1 MNYCLG
7 IPPVKGRTT
16 LYPNVILDLQDSFTR
31 QAKKQAN
38 NKKKKTTKAGL
49 DTKIPC
55 FMWSRSI
62 LAVKYQGQNL
72 ESLNWQH
79 AALLQVQNCA
89 YLEHITLQFCS
100 LPVRLPN
107 TWSIE
112 YLELCLNL
120 HHKVVRVHID
130 VTQNQQVHLASKLLQ
145 VL

>member
-7 IPPVKGRTT
+7 IPPVSGRTT

-31 QAKKQAN
+31 QAKKTRLTIKQ
-38 NKKKKTTKAGL
+38 TKAGL

-55 FMWSRSI
+55 FMWSHSI

-72 ESLNWQH
+72 DSLNCQH

-89 YLEHITLQFCS
+89 YLEHVTLQFCS

-107 TWSIE
+107 T
-112 YLELCLNL
+112 
-120 HHKVVRVHID
+120 
-130 VTQNQQVHLASKLLQ
+130 
-145 VL
+145 